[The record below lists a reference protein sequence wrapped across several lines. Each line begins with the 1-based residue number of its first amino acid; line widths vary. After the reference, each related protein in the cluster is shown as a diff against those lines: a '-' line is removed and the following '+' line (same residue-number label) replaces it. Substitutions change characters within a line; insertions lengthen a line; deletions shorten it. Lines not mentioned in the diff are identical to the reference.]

1 MASVGGSQLR
11 GEAGPH
17 VAARLQCP
25 LCGNFSKSHTHQ
37 LSHMASTH
45 PTCLDDVAMG
55 RLGNIIMYQS
65 GAQLFH
71 CADCFYTSRDFS
83 KLYQHIIAQ
92 HCLDETAG
100 GAADGEDNESEKAGG
115 AADGE
120 DNESEKAGGAADG
133 EDNESEKAGGAA
145 DGEDNESEKAGGAA
159 DGEDNESEKAG
170 GAADGE
176 DNESEKAGGAADGE
190 DNESEKAGGAADGED
205 NESEKAGGAADG
217 EDNESEKGDKEG
229 EEDVKG
235 ADEED
240 ATAPVG
246 KSSGEEEDGAS
257 QRLDSVKADGEADNT
272 VLLFKKGVYHCLIC
286 SWKNKLKVQAI
297 SHVVRK
303 HSIPQ
308 VYVVQRIK
316 ADTAAYTSPKHLS
329 SGTEEEEEEK
339 MSAAL
344 LKEEMEATAQVVQ
357 FTSNRYVCLICGWK
371 TKMKGFVISHV
382 VRCHDVQ
389 RPYSC
394 KGCHSSFFLP
404 SQLQQHVRAAHR
416 PGRFICPFCGFRS
429 HFLGGF
435 RRHCSRCK
443 EGEGVEGL
451 AVEVWGQVETKATR
465 AGRKRARRLIAEG
478 EEEMM

>member
-17 VAARLQCP
+17 VAAHLQCP
-25 LCGNFSKSHTHQ
+25 LCGNFSKSHAHQ
-37 LSHMASTH
+37 LSHMATTH

-55 RLGNIIMYQS
+55 RLGNIIIYQT

-71 CADCFYTSRDFS
+71 CAECFYTSRDFS

-100 GAADGEDNESEKAGG
+100 GV
-115 AADGE
+115 
-120 DNESEKAGGAADG
+120 
-133 EDNESEKAGGAA
+133 
-145 DGEDNESEKAGGAA
+145 
-159 DGEDNESEKAG
+159 
-170 GAADGE
+170 
-176 DNESEKAGGAADGE
+176 
-190 DNESEKAGGAADGED
+190 
-205 NESEKAGGAADG
+205 ADG
-217 EDNESEKGDKEG
+217 EDNESEKGDKEA
-229 EEDVKG
+229 EEDVKE

-240 ATAPVG
+240 ATPPVG

-257 QRLDSVKADGEADNT
+257 QRMDSGKADNT

-308 VYVVQRIK
+308 VYVIQRIK
-316 ADTAAYTSPKHLS
+316 RDTTAYTSPKHLS
-329 SGTEEEEEEK
+329 SGTEEEEEDK

-382 VRCHDVQ
+382 VRCHDVE

-416 PGRFICPFCGFRS
+416 PGRFICPFCSFRS

-451 AVEVWGQVETKATR
+451 AMDGEAIGVWGQVETKATR